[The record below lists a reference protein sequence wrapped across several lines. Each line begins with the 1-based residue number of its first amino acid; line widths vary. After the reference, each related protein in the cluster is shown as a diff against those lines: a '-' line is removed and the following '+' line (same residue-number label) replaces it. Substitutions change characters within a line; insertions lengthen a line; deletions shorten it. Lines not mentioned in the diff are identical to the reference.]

1 MTVVTR
7 SHHCFNFNS
16 YFLEHSSDNLRTQN
30 SGITDNQNRQFCSPD
45 FPCKKVYRLITKAHA
60 SIASFPAK
68 GNSKS
73 NGGLGACSTF
83 RYMVARAARVLSH
96 YIAVFL
102 RTPPPFL
109 GQTTQRRV
117 CFFNLFRKAY
127 IKLHSPRS
135 NNQNIQRN
143 KASRTSDTALIW
155 PISGACGYLQHP
167 KQFTGVSVVIKLE

>member
-1 MTVVTR
+1 M
-7 SHHCFNFNS
+7 
-16 YFLEHSSDNLRTQN
+16 
-30 SGITDNQNRQFCSPD
+30 
-45 FPCKKVYRLITKAHA
+45 
-60 SIASFPAK
+60 ASFPAK

-73 NGGLGACSTF
+73 KGGLAACSIL
-83 RYMVARAARVLSH
+83 RYMVANNRAARVLRH
-96 YIAVFL
+96 YLAVFFC
-102 RTPPPFL
+102 TPPPFF

-117 CFFNLFRKAY
+117 CFFNLFSKPY
-127 IKLHSPRS
+127 VKLHSPRS